1 MWEASSFKLRMNG
14 VTVSRRQSFLIDSVL
29 VILVIDFNLLDEFPI
44 HRYVPMEQLT
54 PVSLPPSGF
63 K

>member
-1 MWEASSFKLRMNG
+1 MNG